1 MSTRYNTGNP
11 IESADMRDMS
21 DNAKNLDLFSLSSDD
36 TFRDRLGVSRKTLS
50 GAINDIGVTIIGNFT
65 SGCTVTSA
73 NQGVQQLGGS
83 VYRWNGATPKVVPP
97 SSTPSGTGGISP
109 SGNWVDVGDASVY
122 GRVLKQLNFKSV
134 SDIRS
139 YSGDIRFVSISGSR
153 ETYYLDSGDTYSADN
168 SGSIIVDSLG
178 RRWKLSPDR
187 MLNITSWG
195 VLPNGVSDASIIL
208 PYVQSLGAGQVVHLP
223 SVPGEVNTYFFSS
236 FNPSSAVGV
245 RFLVDPGVSVS
256 LPSDAIVGDPN
267 SISQYFSRDTKL
279 VFRSL
284 GGSNYVAGTKA
295 FTPMAAI
302 ESDASKVSA
311 ISPGTFFTP
320 QRVSW
325 PNSDTFE
332 ADPFAF
338 TDANSALF
346 QYAPGDGKFHVGS
359 VRPRVGD
366 KYSMPLPVSGGA
378 LPCALVQDQ
387 GGFSGVYFSANSA
400 STCTVFRKNTGVTGT
415 SSIVNYPMQG
425 NHDSYAAINSEIQ
438 LHVVSA
444 NRYDVLLNG
453 FTVASVTTQGPI
465 DLVGFGA
472 FFTAT
477 SGTFAVN
484 LLYPTV
490 VRKCEG
496 VGSRFIALSVFGDS
510 RSSNRMDCWTEKA
523 KKIADGSAGLRL
535 WDIYNNAVAGQTS
548 AQQLAIMKSVGVASA
563 NVVVISVGTNDA
575 QGKVGVPTY
584 KANLEA
590 MCDICIAAGKPFII
604 VKPPLWYTQAQSG
617 GKGQT
622 SANYQLTSQY
632 RAVCAL
638 VCANKGGKLVD
649 IDADLGPIVAY
660 YVNSSAAVNMVG
672 KGDPVVFDN
681 IHFTAAAND
690 IMATAIVKALMA
702 VACADGY
709 KDGYNTEWLTVKA
722 LNSWVIN
729 TLDNPLQISATKD
742 GAVSLTGRVFKSV
755 GSITDGTAIAKL
767 PKILSPRF
775 YTEWMV
781 RGDATNAKVSIDKD
795 GTIKIYGMGANN
807 YVSLSGCSWSL

>member
-122 GRVLKQLNFKSV
+122 GRVLKQLNFNSV

-153 ETYYLDSGDTYSADN
+153 ETYYLDSGDMYSADN

-256 LPSDAIVGDPN
+256 LPSDSIVGDPN
-267 SISQYFSRDTKL
+267 SASQYFSGDTKL

-284 GGSNYVAGTKA
+284 GGSDYVAGAKA
-295 FTPMAAI
+295 FAPMAAI

-332 ADPFAF
+332 ADTFAF

-346 QYAPGDGKFHVGS
+346 QRAPGDGKFHVGS

-378 LPCALVQDQ
+378 FPCALVQDQ

-453 FTVASVTTQGPI
+453 FTVASVTTHGPI

-548 AQQLAIMKSVGVASA
+548 AQQLAIMQSVGVASA

-575 QGKVGVPTY
+575 QGQVGVPTY

-604 VKPPLWYTQAQSG
+604 VKPPLWYTKAQSG
-617 GKGQT
+617 GKGQP

-632 RAVCAL
+632 RAICSL

-649 IDADLGPIVAY
+649 IDAELGPIVSY
-660 YVNSSAAVNMVG
+660 YVNSAAAVNMVD

-681 IHFTAAAND
+681 IHFTGMAND
-690 IMATAIVKALMA
+690 IMATSIIKAVMAIAS
-702 VACADGY
+702 ADGY
-709 KDGYNTEWLTVKA
+709 KDGYSTDWLTVKA
-722 LNSWVIN
+722 LNSWEIN
-729 TLDNPLQISATKD
+729 TADNPLQISATKD
-742 GAVSLTGRVFKSV
+742 GAISLTGRVFKST

-767 PKILSPRF
+767 PQILSPRF

-807 YVSLSGCSWSL
+807 YVSLSGCGWSL

>member
-50 GAINDIGVTIIGNFT
+50 GATKDIGIPIIGNFT
-65 SGCTVTSA
+65 TGCTVTDS
-73 NQGVQQLGGS
+73 NQGVQEVGGS
-83 VYRWNGATPKVVPP
+83 VYRWKGALPKVVPP

-122 GRVLKQLNFKSV
+122 GRVLKQLNFNSV

-153 ETYYLDSGDTYSADN
+153 ETYYLDFGDMYSADN

-223 SVPGEVNTYFFSS
+223 IVPGEVNTYFFSS

-245 RFLVDPGVSVS
+245 KFVVDPGVSVS
-256 LPSDAIVGDPN
+256 LPNDYMVGDPQ
-267 SISQYFSRDTKL
+267 SVSQYFSRDTKL
-279 VFRSL
+279 IFRSL

-302 ESDASKVSA
+302 DSDASKVSA

-320 QRVSW
+320 KKVSW

-332 ADPFAF
+332 SDAFAF
-338 TDANSALF
+338 SDASSALF

-359 VRPRVGD
+359 VRPMVGD

-378 LPCALVQDQ
+378 FPCVLVQDQ
-387 GGFSGVYFSANSA
+387 NGFSGVYFSGSAA
-400 STCTVFRKNTGVTGT
+400 STCTVFRKNIGATGT

-425 NHDSYAAINSEIQ
+425 NHDSYAAINSEVQ

-453 FTVASVTTQGPI
+453 FTIASITTDGPI

-477 SGTFAVN
+477 AGTFAVN

-490 VRKCEG
+490 LRKYEG
-496 VGSRFIALSVFGDS
+496 VGSRFITLSVFGDS

-548 AQQLAIMKSVGVASA
+548 AQQLAIMQSVGVASA

-575 QGKVGVPTY
+575 QGQVGVPTY

-617 GKGQT
+617 GKGQA

-681 IHFTAAAND
+681 IHFTSAAND
-690 IMATAIVKALMA
+690 IMATAIIKAVMA
-702 VACADGY
+702 IASASGY
-709 KDGYNTEWLTVKA
+709 KDGYSTDWLTVKA
-722 LNSWVIN
+722 LNSWLIN
-729 TLDNPLQISATKD
+729 PADNPLQISATKD
-742 GAVSLTGRVFKSV
+742 GAISLTGRVFKSV

-767 PKILSPRF
+767 PQILSPRF

-781 RGDATNAKVSIDKD
+781 RGDTGNAKVSIDKD
-795 GTIKIYGMGANN
+795 GVVKIYGMGANN
-807 YVSLSGCSWSL
+807 YVTLSGCSWSL